1 LQEDLVT
8 KKTPSGFIFR
18 LGLGFNMSNSVLLN
32 RAIKIA
38 SWSVLGVV
46 LSIILVVSVALSN
59 IGTQWAIHYIN
70 KSDIGVLV
78 DYKSGSFYSQV
89 ELNQIRIKQAG
100 VEIESNDLSLDI
112 ALHCLF
118 AGEICINEIRINN
131 LIVELGNILVQQDA
145 VEATENKQIQLPI
158 LLSLNE
164 LSIGD
169 VVVSQHNVEVLK
181 LKDMLLALS
190 FHNELNISQLNVSS
204 LSIQLPKTVEPELT
218 PTTPSSPNKKG
229 PREWLSTLA
238 NYQYDPIVIPEVYL
252 PIELAL
258 RNTML
263 RNVCIRQQGQDD
275 SISTIL
281 CNDSLAIVLDIK
293 NQNLDTTLV
302 IGNLHQESE
311 TPTFMPT
318 NLKLKAAVNFA
329 KKFEHNLTFIAF
341 KVDAPKV
348 DTPVSNLASRA
359 TKVDTPIFNNATGF
373 ELQSQGNI
381 NKLNLILTH
390 LPTKQKLSTLD
401 YMLELSK
408 ATLPVNVDMKL
419 EALSAQVAD
428 DIQAWFPKLSNDVT
442 LQLRGVSLLHA
453 KIAGDMQGYRLTS
466 MLKTEEIFGIEN
478 FELNALFKPM
488 SAKQGERS
496 IVDIQ
501 KLNLNGSIGAL
512 DYLGKAI
519 LAPNS
524 DGQNELSFSG
534 KLELESVQL
543 AKLDSSLKS
552 HVSGQLPHTMVITET
567 TQSIA
572 IKGANLSGSWQN
584 LPLSLIADAE
594 LEKSGNVKVQS
605 VRLTQGD
612 NKLHVQG
619 HLYSRKALESIAQ
632 LGMSFPDKDE
642 KKASSL
648 DFSIDLNALSDIYP
662 DLEGQIYAKGNLSG
676 PIEAPKIIMQASAKK
691 LAAVGIRLDDAL
703 IDVSVNIAN
712 KLASK
717 AQISISNLSAGGQ
730 HIPRLEL
737 QLSGDE
743 SEQSLRL
750 SIPEGKYTTEQ
761 FFKGQLNAQNTRWS
775 GKWLE
780 GNIVSSFTQLS
791 LQDQPD
797 LTLNLQPFSLFLAR
811 HCWEGRGDRL
821 CTEDI
826 NANQK
831 QAKTKISLDYNVMNP
846 GVAKLLPS
854 FNIDTS
860 ELTVNIDIDID
871 WQQQQGLNFSADV
884 VSENATLVS
893 KENKFSIDNILA
905 KVQGTPKSI
914 NSSFS
919 FDSTE
924 AGQVSLSSKLDLAN
938 QPYQHQGSITVS
950 DFAISYFASFI
961 TAVKKLRGDINAN
974 IAFEGPLDKP
984 SLQGELSIT
993 EGAVVLKEYPLRL
1006 TEYNQKVIFNG
1017 SKADFSAQFTLG
1029 DGMGSING
1037 DVDFADALIV
1047 NTTVVGDKL
1056 DIAYETYQFKVSPD
1070 VNMTLSSELLSV
1082 SGKVEVPYAR
1092 VKIKSLPANA
1102 KSPTQDIV
1110 VIDENKA
1117 VKQRGLP
1124 LDVNVN
1130 VLIDKAKTG
1139 QVKLDALDLKAE
1151 LSGDLTVQIDT
1162 QNTRVHGI
1170 VEVLKG
1176 EYKAYSQVLQIR
1188 KGDIIFSGQPD
1199 VPAFDIEAI
1208 RNPLNTKDEVIAGI
1222 RVTGNAI
1229 KPSVELFSEPT
1240 MEQARQLSYLISGAD
1255 SFGAGEDSDS
1265 NTTLVNALVSFGV
1278 GRSEN
1283 GIGSLGQKLGVKDLN
1298 LQTAGQGSDTQ
1309 VQLSGQLAKGVKI
1322 TYGIGVF
1329 DSVSEVS
1336 VHYQLLP
1343 KLYLEAVSGVNNTL
1357 DLYYQITSKD

>member
-1 LQEDLVT
+1 MT
-8 KKTPSGFIFR
+8 KKTLIGFIFR
-18 LGLGFNMSNSVLLN
+18 LGLGFNMSNSMLLN
-32 RAIKIA
+32 RAIKVA

-46 LSIILVVSVALSN
+46 LSIILVVSVALSST
-59 IGTQWAIHYIN
+59 GTQWAIHYVN
-70 KSDIGVLV
+70 EGDFGVLL

-89 ELNQIRIKQAG
+89 ELNQILIKQAG
-100 VEIESNDLSLDI
+100 VDIESNDLSLDI
-112 ALHCLF
+112 GLRCLF
-118 AGEICINEIRINN
+118 AGEICINKIRINN
-131 LIVELGNILVQQDA
+131 LIVELGSMPVQQDV
-145 VEATENKQIQLPI
+145 VEATENKQIQLPV

-164 LSIGD
+164 LSIGE
-169 VVVSQHNVEVLK
+169 VLVSQHNVEVLK

-204 LSIQLPKTVEPELT
+204 LSIQLPTTVEPELT
-218 PTTPSSPNKKG
+218 PTMPSSPNKKG
-229 PREWLSTLA
+229 PREWLSALA
-238 NYQYDPIVIPEVYL
+238 NYQYDPIVISEVYI
-252 PIELAL
+252 PIELVL
-258 RNTML
+258 KNTML
-263 RNVCIRQQGQDD
+263 RNVCIRQQAQDD

-281 CNDSLAIVLDIK
+281 CNDSLAIVLNIK

-302 IGNLHQESE
+302 IGNLHQDSE
-311 TPTFMPT
+311 LPTFMPT
-318 NLKLKAAVNFA
+318 NLKLKATVNFV
-329 KKFEHNLTFIAF
+329 KKFEHNLTLLTL

-348 DTPVSNLASRA
+348 DTPVSNRSSRA
-359 TKVDTPIFNNATGF
+359 LKVDTPIFNNATGF

-390 LPTKQKLSTLD
+390 LPTRQKLITLD
-401 YMLELSK
+401 SVLEFSK
-408 ATLPVNVDMKL
+408 ATLPVNVDMKFD
-419 EALSAQVAD
+419 ALSAQVAD
-428 DIQAWFPKLSNDVT
+428 DIQAWFPALSNGVI
-442 LQLRGVSLLHA
+442 LQLRGVSLLHTRM
-453 KIAGDMQGYRLTS
+453 AGDMQGYRITS
-466 MLKTEEIFGIEN
+466 MLQTEEIFGIQN

-488 SAKQGERS
+488 SAQKGERS

-501 KLNLNGSIGAL
+501 NLNLKGSIGSL
-512 DYLGKAI
+512 DYVGKAI
-519 LAPNS
+519 LAPKS

-534 KLELESVQL
+534 NLELESVQL
-543 AKLDSSLKS
+543 AKLDASLKS
-552 HVSGQLPHTMVITET
+552 LISGQLPHTIVITET

-572 IKGANLSGSWQN
+572 VKGANLSGSWQN

-594 LEKSGNVKVQS
+594 LEKSGNVKVQT

-612 NKLHVQG
+612 NKLNVQG
-619 HLYSRKALESIAQ
+619 HLYARKALESIAQ
-632 LGMSFPDKDE
+632 LDMNFPNKNE
-642 KKASSL
+642 KKPSSL

-662 DLEGQIYAKGNLSG
+662 GLEGQIYAKGKLSG
-676 PIEAPKIIMQASAKK
+676 PIEAPKIIMQANAKK
-691 LAAVGIRLDDAL
+691 LAAVGISLEDAL

-750 SIPEGKYTTEQ
+750 SIPEGEYVTEQ
-761 FFKGQLNAQNTRWS
+761 FFKGQLNAQNTSWS

-780 GNIVSSFTQLS
+780 GNLVSSFTQLS

-821 CTEDI
+821 CTDDI
-826 NANQK
+826 NASQK
-831 QAKTKISLDYNVMNP
+831 QAKTKISLYYNVMNR
-846 GVAKLLPS
+846 GVAKLLPA
-854 FNIDTS
+854 FDIDTS
-860 ELTVNIDIDID
+860 ELTINIDIDID

-884 VSENATLVS
+884 VSKNATLVS
-893 KENKFSIDNILA
+893 NENKVSIENILV
-905 KVQGTPKSI
+905 KVNGTPKSI
-914 NSSFS
+914 NSRFS

-924 AGQVSLSSKLDLAN
+924 AGKVSLSSKLDLAT
-938 QPYQHQGSITVS
+938 QPYQHQGSIAIS
-950 DFAISYFASFI
+950 DFAVSYFASFI
-961 TAVKKLRGDINAN
+961 TAVKKLSGDINAN

-984 SLQGELSIT
+984 SLLGELST
-993 EGAVVLKEYPLRL
+993 KDGVVVLKEYPLML

-1029 DGMGSING
+1029 DGKGSING
-1037 DVDFADALIV
+1037 DVDFTDALIV
-1047 NTTVVGDKL
+1047 NTTTVGDKL
-1056 DIAYETYQFKVSPD
+1056 DIAYENYQFKVSPD
-1070 VNMTLSSELLSV
+1070 VNIRLSPELLSV

-1092 VKIKSLPANA
+1092 VKIKSLPPSA
-1102 KSPTQDIV
+1102 KSPTQDII
-1110 VIDENKA
+1110 VIDDKKA
-1117 VKQRGLP
+1117 PKQGILP

-1130 VLIDKAKTG
+1130 VVIDEAKTG
-1139 QVKLDALDLKAE
+1139 QVKLNALDLKAE
-1151 LSGDLTVQIDT
+1151 LSGALTVQIDT
-1162 QNTRVHGI
+1162 QSTRVYGI

-1188 KGDIIFSGQPD
+1188 KGDMIFSGQPD

-1208 RNPLNTKDEVIAGI
+1208 RNPLNTKDQVIAGI

-1255 SFGAGEDSDS
+1255 SFGASEDSDS
-1265 NTTLVNALVSFGV
+1265 NKTLVNALVSFGV

-1309 VQLSGQLAKGVKI
+1309 VQLSGQLAEGVKI
-1322 TYGIGVF
+1322 TYGVGVF
-1329 DSVSEVS
+1329 DSVSELS
-1336 VHYQLLP
+1336 VHYQLRP
-1343 KLYLEAVSGVNNTL
+1343 QLYLEAVSGVNNTL

>member
-1 LQEDLVT
+1 
-8 KKTPSGFIFR
+8 
-18 LGLGFNMSNSVLLN
+18 MLLN

-38 SWSVLGVV
+38 SWSLLGVV
-46 LSIILVVSVALSN
+46 SSIIIVVSVALSS
-59 IGTQWAIHYIN
+59 IGTQWAINYVNEGDFGI
-70 KSDIGVLV
+70 LV

-100 VEIESNDLSLDI
+100 VEIESNDLSLEI
-112 ALHCLF
+112 ALHCMF
-118 AGEICINEIRINN
+118 AGEMCINEIRINN
-131 LIVELGNILVQQDA
+131 LVVELGNMPVQQDA
-145 VEATENKQIQLPI
+145 VEATENKQIQLPF

-164 LSIGD
+164 LSIGE
-169 VVVSQHNVEVLK
+169 VLVSQHNVEILK

-190 FHNELNISQLNVSS
+190 FYSDLNISQLNVSS
-204 LSIQLPKTVEPELT
+204 LSIQLPKTVETELT
-218 PTTPSSPNKKG
+218 PMTPSSPDKKE
-229 PREWLSTLA
+229 PREWLSALA

-252 PIELAL
+252 PIELSL
-258 RNTML
+258 KNTML

-293 NQNLDTTLV
+293 NQKLDTTLV
-302 IGNLHQESE
+302 IGNLHQGSE
-311 TPTFMPT
+311 HPTFMPT
-318 NLKLKAAVNFA
+318 NLRLKAAVNFA
-329 KKFEHNLTFIAF
+329 KKFEHNLTLLAF
-341 KVDAPKV
+341 KVDAPTV
-348 DTPVSNLASRA
+348 DTPISNLASRD

-381 NKLNLILTH
+381 NKLNWILTH
-390 LPTKQKLSTLD
+390 LPTKQKLITLD

-408 ATLPVNVDMKL
+408 ATLPANVDIKL
-419 EALSAQVAD
+419 DALSAQIAD
-428 DIQAWFPKLSNDVT
+428 DIQAWFPELSNDLI

-453 KIAGDMQGYRLTS
+453 KMVGDMQGYRLTS
-466 MLKTEEIFGIEN
+466 MLKSDEIFGIEN
-478 FELNALFKPM
+478 FELDALFKPM
-488 SAKQGERS
+488 SVKKGERS
-496 IVDIQ
+496 LVDIQ
-501 KLNLNGSIGAL
+501 KLNLHGSIGFL
-512 DYLGKAI
+512 DYVGKAI

-524 DGQNELSFSG
+524 DGQNELFFNG

-543 AKLDSSLKS
+543 AKLDASLQS
-552 HVSGQLPHTMVITET
+552 HVSGHLPHTMVITET
-567 TQSIA
+567 TQSVA
-572 IKGANLSGSWQN
+572 VKGANLSGSWQN

-605 VRLTQGD
+605 IRLTQGD
-612 NKLHVQG
+612 NKLNVQG
-619 HLYSRKALESIAQ
+619 HLYSRKVLESIAQ

-642 KKASSL
+642 KKTSSL

-676 PIEAPKIIMQASAKK
+676 PIEAPKIIIQGNAKK
-691 LAAVGIRLDDAL
+691 LTAIGVSLDDAL
-703 IDVSVNIAN
+703 IDVSVNFAN

-717 AQISISNLSAGGQ
+717 AQLFISNLSAGGQ
-730 HIPRLEL
+730 HIPSLEL

-750 SIPEGKYTTEQ
+750 SIPEGEYTTEQ
-761 FFKGQLNAQNTRWS
+761 FFKGQLNTQNTRWS

-780 GNIVSSFTQLS
+780 GNIVSGFTELS

-821 CTEDI
+821 CTDDI

-846 GVAKLLPS
+846 GVANLLPN
-854 FNIDTS
+854 FDIAAS
-860 ELTVNIDIDID
+860 ELTVNIDIDVD
-871 WQQQQGLNFSADV
+871 WQQQQGLNFYADV

-893 KENKFSIDNILA
+893 EENKLSIDNILA
-905 KVQGTPKSI
+905 KIQGTPKSI

-924 AGQVSLSSKLDLAN
+924 AGQVSLSSKLDLAS

-961 TAVKKLRGDINAN
+961 TAVKKLSGNINAN

-984 SLQGELSIT
+984 SLQGDLSIT

-1006 TEYNQKVIFNG
+1006 TEYNQKVMFNG

-1029 DGMGSING
+1029 DGKGSING

-1070 VNMTLSSELLSV
+1070 VKIKLSPELLSV

-1092 VKIKSLPANA
+1092 VKIKSLPPSA

-1110 VIDENKA
+1110 VIDEKKA
-1117 VKQRGLP
+1117 VKQVGLP

-1130 VLIDKAKTG
+1130 VLIDKAKAG

-1162 QNTRVHGI
+1162 QNTRVHGT
-1170 VEVLKG
+1170 VELLKG

-1188 KGDIIFSGQPD
+1188 KGDITFSGQPD

-1229 KPSVELFSEPT
+1229 KPSVDLFSEPT

-1309 VQLSGQLAKGVKI
+1309 VQLSGQLAEGVKI

-1329 DSVSEVS
+1329 DSVSKVS

>member
-1 LQEDLVT
+1 
-8 KKTPSGFIFR
+8 
-18 LGLGFNMSNSVLLN
+18 MLLN
-32 RAIKIA
+32 RIIKMA
-38 SWSVLGVV
+38 SWSVLGAV
-46 LSIILVVSVALSN
+46 LSTILIVSVALSS
-59 IGTQWAIHYIN
+59 IGTQWAIKYVN
-70 KSDIGVLV
+70 EADFGVLL

-100 VEIESNDLSLDI
+100 VDIESNDLSLDI

-118 AGEICINEIRINN
+118 AGEICVNKIRINN
-131 LIVELGNILVQQDA
+131 LVVELGNMPVQQDA
-145 VEATENKQIQLPI
+145 VEATANKQIQLPI

-164 LSIGD
+164 LSIGE
-169 VVVSQHNVEVLK
+169 VLVSQHNAEVLK
-181 LKDMLLALS
+181 LKDMLLFLS

-204 LSIQLPKTVEPELT
+204 LSIQLPKTLEPELT
-218 PTTPSSPNKKG
+218 STTPSSPNKKA
-229 PREWLSTLA
+229 PREWLSALA
-238 NYQYDPIVIPEVYL
+238 NYQYDPIVIPEIYL

-258 RNTML
+258 KNTIL
-263 RNVCIRQQGQDD
+263 HNVCIRQQAQDD

-293 NQNLDTTLV
+293 NQHLDTTLV
-302 IGNLHQESE
+302 IRNLHQSSE
-311 TPTFMPT
+311 TPTFIPT
-318 NLKLKAAVNFA
+318 NLKLKATVNFS
-329 KKFEHNLTFIAF
+329 KKFDHSLTLLAL
-341 KVDAPKV
+341 KVDALKVDALKVDPFKV
-348 DTPVSNLASRA
+348 DTPVSNLALRA
-359 TKVDTPIFNNATGF
+359 TKVDTPIFNNAIGF

-381 NKLNLILTH
+381 NKLNLTLTH
-390 LPTKQKLSTLD
+390 LPTRQKLITLD
-401 YMLELSK
+401 SVLELSN
-408 ATLPVNVDMKL
+408 ATLPLNADIKFD
-419 EALSAQVAD
+419 ALSAQVAD
-428 DIQAWFPKLSNDVT
+428 DIQAWFPKLNNDVIS
-442 LQLRGVSLLHA
+442 QLRGVSLLHT

-466 MLKTEEIFGIEN
+466 MLKTDEIFGIEN
-478 FELNALFKPM
+478 FELNALFKLM
-488 SAKQGERS
+488 SAKPGERS
-496 IVDIQ
+496 MVDIQ
-501 KLNLNGSIGAL
+501 KLNLNGSIGSL
-512 DYLGKAI
+512 DYVGKAI
-519 LAPNS
+519 LAPTS

-543 AKLDSSLKS
+543 AKLDASLKT

-572 IKGANLSGSWQN
+572 IKGADLSGSWQN

-594 LEKSGNVKVQS
+594 LEKSGNLTVQS
-605 VRLTQGD
+605 VRLTQGG
-612 NKLHVQG
+612 NKLNVQG
-619 HLYSRKALESIAQ
+619 HLYSRKALGSIAK
-632 LGMSFPDKDE
+632 LGMNFPDKDK

-648 DFSIDLNALSDIYP
+648 DFSIDLNALNDIYP

-676 PIEAPKIIMQASAKK
+676 LIEAPKIIMQAHAKE
-691 LAAVGIRLDDAL
+691 LAAEGIRVDDAL
-703 IDVSVNIAN
+703 IDVSVNIA
-712 KLASK
+712 KKAASK
-717 AQISISNLSAGGQ
+717 AQISISNLSAAGQ

-737 QLSGDE
+737 KLNGDAN
-743 SEQSLRL
+743 EQSLRL
-750 SIPEGKYTTEQ
+750 SIPEGEYATEQ

-780 GNIVSSFTQLS
+780 GNIVSSFTELS
-791 LQDQPD
+791 LQDQPV
-797 LTLNLQPFSLFLAR
+797 LTLNLQPFSFFLAR
-811 HCWEGRGDRL
+811 HCWAGRGDRL
-821 CTEDI
+821 CTDDI

-831 QAKTKISLDYNVMNP
+831 QAKTKVSLDYNVMNP
-846 GVAKLLPS
+846 GVAEFLPS
-854 FNIDTS
+854 FYTDLS
-860 ELTVNIDIDID
+860 ELTVNVDIDIN
-871 WQQQQGLNFSADV
+871 WQQQQGLNFSANV

-893 KENKFSIDNILA
+893 KENKFSIDTILA

-914 NSSFS
+914 NSRIS
-919 FDSTE
+919 FDSIE
-924 AGQVSLSSKLDLAN
+924 AGQVSLSSQLELAS
-938 QPYQHQGSITVS
+938 QPYQHKGSITVS
-950 DFAISYFASFI
+950 DLAISYFASFI
-961 TAVKKLRGDINAN
+961 TTVKKLRGDINAN
-974 IAFEGPLDKP
+974 IAFEGALDEP

-1006 TEYNQKVIFNG
+1006 TEYNQKVVFNG

-1029 DGMGSING
+1029 DGKGSING
-1037 DVDFADALIV
+1037 DVDFADTLIV

-1070 VNMTLSSELLSV
+1070 VNIKLSSELLSV
-1082 SGKVEVPYAR
+1082 SGKVEIPYAR
-1092 VKIKSLPANA
+1092 VKMTSLPPSA

-1110 VIDENKA
+1110 VVDEKKA
-1117 VKQRGLP
+1117 AKQGGLP
-1124 LDVNVN
+1124 LDVNLKI
-1130 VLIDKAKTG
+1130 LIDKAKTG

-1151 LSGDLTVQIDT
+1151 LSGDLTVQLDT

-1170 VEVLKG
+1170 VEVLEG

-1188 KGDIIFSGQPD
+1188 KGDVIFSGQPD

-1309 VQLSGQLAKGVKI
+1309 VQLSGQLAEGVKI

-1343 KLYLEAVSGVNNTL
+1343 KLYLEAVSGGNNTL
-1357 DLYYQITSKD
+1357 DLYYQITSKE

>member
-1 LQEDLVT
+1 
-8 KKTPSGFIFR
+8 
-18 LGLGFNMSNSVLLN
+18 MLLN
-32 RAIKIA
+32 RTIKVA

-46 LSIILVVSVALSN
+46 LSTILVVSVALSS
-59 IGTQWAIHYIN
+59 IGTQWAIKYVN
-70 KSDIGVLV
+70 EADFGVLL

-100 VEIESNDLSLDI
+100 VNIESNDLSLDI

-118 AGEICINEIRINN
+118 AGEICINKIRINN
-131 LIVELGNILVQQDA
+131 LVVELGNMPVQQDA

-164 LSIGD
+164 LSIGE
-169 VVVSQHNVEVLK
+169 VLVSQHNVEVLK

-190 FHNELNISQLNVSS
+190 FYNELNISQLNVSS

-218 PTTPSSPNKKG
+218 PTTPSSPNKKA
-229 PREWLSTLA
+229 PREWLSALA

-258 RNTML
+258 KNTML
-263 RNVCIRQQGQDD
+263 HNVCIRQQAQDD
-275 SISTIL
+275 SFSTIL

-302 IGNLHQESE
+302 IGNLHQSSE

-318 NLKLKAAVNFA
+318 NLKLKAVVNFA
-329 KKFEHNLTFIAF
+329 KKFEHNLTLLAL
-341 KVDAPKV
+341 KVDAPKVDTPKV
-348 DTPVSNLASRA
+348 DTPVSNLASRT

-390 LPTKQKLSTLD
+390 LPTQQKIITLD
-401 YMLELSK
+401 SVLELSK
-408 ATLPVNVDMKL
+408 ATLPVNIDMKFD
-419 EALSAQVAD
+419 ALSAQVAD
-428 DIQAWFPKLSNDVT
+428 DIQAWFPELSNDVF
-442 LQLRGVSLLHA
+442 LQLKGVSLLHT
-453 KIAGDMQGYRLTS
+453 KMAGDMQGYRLTS

-501 KLNLNGSIGAL
+501 KLNLNGGIGSL
-512 DYLGKAI
+512 GYVGKAI
-519 LAPNS
+519 LAANS

-534 KLELESVQL
+534 KLKLESVQL
-543 AKLDSSLKS
+543 AKLDASLKS
-552 HVSGQLPHTMVITET
+552 HVSGQLPHTIVITET

-572 IKGANLSGSWQN
+572 VKGANLSGSWQN

-612 NKLHVQG
+612 NKLNVQG

-632 LGMSFPDKDE
+632 LGMNFPDKDE

-662 DLEGQIYAKGNLSG
+662 DIEGQIYAKGNLSG
-676 PIEAPKIIMQASAKK
+676 PIEAPQIIMQANAKK
-691 LAAVGIRLDDAL
+691 LAAVGISLEDAL

-717 AQISISNLSAGGQ
+717 AQISISNLSASGQ

-750 SIPEGKYTTEQ
+750 SIPEGEYATEQ

-780 GNIVSSFTQLS
+780 GNIVSSFTELS

-821 CTEDI
+821 CTDDI

-854 FNIDTS
+854 FDIDTS

-871 WQQQQGLNFSADV
+871 WQQQQGINFSANV

-893 KENKFSIDNILA
+893 TENKFSIDNILA

-924 AGQVSLSSKLDLAN
+924 AGQVSMSSKLDLAN
-938 QPYQHQGSITVS
+938 KPYQHQGSITVS

-961 TAVKKLRGDINAN
+961 TAVKKLSGDINAN

-1006 TEYNQKVIFNG
+1006 TEYNQKVVFNG

-1029 DGMGSING
+1029 DGKGSING

-1047 NTTVVGDKL
+1047 NTAVVGDKL

-1070 VNMTLSSELLSV
+1070 VNIKLSSELLSV

-1092 VKIKSLPANA
+1092 VKIKSLPPSA

-1110 VIDENKA
+1110 VIDEKKG
-1117 VKQRGLP
+1117 VKQGGLP
-1124 LDVNVN
+1124 LDINVN

-1162 QNTRVHGI
+1162 QNTRVHGT

-1188 KGDIIFSGQPD
+1188 KGDIVFSGQPD

-1309 VQLSGQLAKGVKI
+1309 VQLSGQLAEGVKI

>member
-1 LQEDLVT
+1 
-8 KKTPSGFIFR
+8 
-18 LGLGFNMSNSVLLN
+18 MLLN

-46 LSIILVVSVALSN
+46 LSIMLVVCVALSG
-59 IGTQWAIHYIN
+59 IGTQWAINYVN
-70 KSDIGVLV
+70 EGDFGVSV
-78 DYKSGSFYSQV
+78 DYKGGSFYSQV
-89 ELNQIRIKQAG
+89 ELNQIRIKQPG
-100 VEIESNDLSLDI
+100 VNVESNDLSLDI
-112 ALHCLF
+112 NLSCLF
-118 AGEICINEIRINN
+118 AAQICINKIRLNSVV
-131 LIVELGNILVQQDA
+131 VELGNMPVQQEVIESA
-145 VEATENKQIQLPI
+145 ANKLIQLPV

-169 VVVSQHNVEVLK
+169 ILVSQNNVEVLK

-190 FHNELNISQLNVSS
+190 FHHQLNISQLNVGS
-204 LSIQLPKTVEPELT
+204 LSIQLPKMVKPELT
-218 PTTPSSPNKKG
+218 STTSSGPNQKG
-229 PREWLSTLA
+229 PREWLSALA
-238 NYQYDPIVIPEVYL
+238 NYQYVPIVIPDVYI

-258 RNTML
+258 KSTVL
-263 RNVCIRQQGQDD
+263 RNVCIRQQAQDD
-275 SISTIL
+275 AISTSV

-293 NQNLDTTLV
+293 NQKLDTTVV
-302 IGNLHQESE
+302 ISNLHQGPE
-311 TPTFMPT
+311 TPNFMPT
-318 NLKLKAAVNFA
+318 NLKLKAVVNFA
-329 KKFEHNLTFIAF
+329 KKFEHNLTLVAL
-341 KVDAPKV
+341 KV
-348 DTPVSNLASRA
+348 DTPVSNQSSKALKVE
-359 TKVDTPIFNNATGF
+359 TLKVDTPIFNNATGF
-373 ELQSQGNI
+373 ELQSEGSI
-381 NKLNLILTH
+381 DKLNLILTH
-390 LPTKQKLSTLD
+390 LPSQQKLLTLGSV
-401 YMLELSK
+401 LELSK
-408 ATLPVNVDMKL
+408 VTLPLYVDMKF
-419 EALSAQVAD
+419 EGLSAGVAD
-428 DIQAWFPKLSNDVT
+428 DIQAWLPELRNDVI
-442 LQLRGVSLLHA
+442 LQLRGVSLLHT
-453 KIAGDMQGYRLTS
+453 KMAGDMQGYRLTS
-466 MLKTEEIFGIEN
+466 TLKTEEIFGIEN
-478 FELNALFKPM
+478 FELNAWFKPT
-488 SAKQGERS
+488 STKQGERS

-501 KLNLNGSIGAL
+501 KLNINGSIGAL
-512 DYLGKAI
+512 DYVGKAI
-519 LAPNS
+519 LS
-524 DGQNELSFSG
+524 SKRDGQNELSFSG
-534 KLELESVQL
+534 NLELESVQL
-543 AKLDSSLKS
+543 AKLDASLNS
-552 HVSGQLPHTMVITET
+552 LISGQLPHTIVITET
-567 TQSIA
+567 TQSAA
-572 IKGANLSGSWQN
+572 IKGVNLSGSWQD

-612 NKLHVQG
+612 NKLNVQG
-619 HLYSRKALESIAQ
+619 HLYSRKALGSIAQ
-632 LGMSFPDKDE
+632 LGINFPDKNE

-676 PIEAPKIIMQASAKK
+676 PIEAPKIIMQVNAKEF
-691 LAAVGIRLDDAL
+691 AAAGISLENAL
-703 IDVSVNIAN
+703 IDVSINIAN

-717 AQISISNLSAGGQ
+717 AQISISNLFAGGQ
-730 HIPRLEL
+730 NIPRLEL

-750 SIPEGKYTTEQ
+750 SIPEGEYVTEQ
-761 FFKGQLNAQNTRWS
+761 FFKGQLNTQNTSWS

-780 GNIVSSFTQLS
+780 GDLVSSFAELS
-791 LQDQPD
+791 LQDQPN
-797 LTLNLQPFSLFLAR
+797 LIINLQPFSLFLAR

-826 NANQK
+826 NATQI
-831 QAKTKISLDYNVMNP
+831 QAKTKISLDYNVMNT
-846 GVAKLLPS
+846 GVAKLLPA
-854 FNIDTS
+854 FDIDTS

-871 WQQQQGLNFSADV
+871 WQQQRGLNFSADA
-884 VSENATLVS
+884 VSQNATLVS
-893 KENKFSIDNILA
+893 SENKISIENILA

-924 AGQVSLSSKLDLAN
+924 AGRVSLSSKLDLAS

-950 DFAISYFASFI
+950 DFAVSYFASFI
-961 TAVKKLRGDINAN
+961 TAVKKLSGDINAN

-993 EGAVVLKEYPLRL
+993 EGAIVLKEYPLRL
-1006 TEYNQKVIFNG
+1006 SDYNQKVIFKG

-1029 DGMGSING
+1029 DGRGSING
-1037 DVDFADALIV
+1037 DVDFNDALTV

-1056 DIAYETYQFKVSPD
+1056 VIAYETYQFEVSPD
-1070 VNMTLSSELLSV
+1070 INITFSPELLSV

-1092 VKIKSLPANA
+1092 VKIKSLPSSA
-1102 KSPTQDIV
+1102 KSPTQDII
-1110 VIDENKA
+1110 VIDDKKV
-1117 VKQRGLP
+1117 VKQGRLP
-1124 LDVNVN
+1124 LDINVN

-1176 EYKAYSQVLQIR
+1176 EYEAYSQVLQIR

-1240 MEQARQLSYLISGAD
+1240 MEQARQLSYLISGTD

-1309 VQLSGQLAKGVKI
+1309 VQLSGQLAEGVKI